1 MKYNWNEFKTNE
13 DKKLKKL
20 DIVDGLIHKFIT
32 YPILPTLVQLGFTP
46 NFITTISLIC
56 GIISFVLISYDNYI
70 CGSVFFMLRYIADC
84 LDGAVARLTKQTSE
98 FGDIM
103 DHCVDYFTFIL
114 FYISCYTKNFSNIFM
129 IILHIFLFSSII
141 HYALIYRKTK
151 KGIIYKLTSWIPID
165 ENMFKW
171 TKYFS
176 TGMLTV
182 FCSVG
187 IFLHKYKN

>member
-13 DKKLKKL
+13 DKRLKNY
-20 DIVDGLIHKFIT
+20 DIVDKSIHKFIT
-32 YPILPTLVQLGFTP
+32 YPILPTLIQLNLTP

-84 LDGAVARLTKQTSE
+84 IDGAVARLTKQSSE
-98 FGDIM
+98 FGDIY

-151 KGIIYKLTSWIPID
+151 KGIIYTLTKWIPID
-165 ENMFKW
+165 ETTFKW

-176 TGMLTV
+176 TGMLTL

-187 IFLHKYKN
+187 IFLHK

>member
-13 DKKLKKL
+13 DKKIKNY
-20 DIVDGLIHKFIT
+20 DIVDKSIHKFIT

-56 GIISFVLISYDNYI
+56 GIMSFILISYDNYI

-84 LDGAVARLTKQTSE
+84 IDGAVARLTKQSSE
-98 FGDIM
+98 FGDIY

-151 KGIIYKLTSWIPID
+151 KGIIYTLTKWIPID

-176 TGMLTV
+176 TGMLTL

-187 IFLHKYKN
+187 IFLHK

>member
-13 DKKLKKL
+13 DKKIKNY
-20 DIVDGLIHKFIT
+20 DIVDKSIHKFIT

-151 KGIIYKLTSWIPID
+151 KGIIYTLTKWIPID

-176 TGMLTV
+176 TGMLTL
-182 FCSVG
+182 FCSSS
-187 IFLHKYKN
+187 F